1 MKNDEI
7 LISKLIEETCTD
19 ENSENLNSGPTT
31 KPSEDLSSYFERRVN
46 QVEYLSLAKYI
57 FDQSLNAI
65 ELKFNNPTKCFKM
78 KIGNIELDFPS
89 NWSVFSNISTTEVI
103 YVNRENDTE
112 FLCDILTEISDHCES
127 FMLVNDKNE
136 VNLITFNDY
145 SGQLHFEWMK
155 AYFEKRNLKVD
166 KIAA

>member
-1 MKNDEI
+1 MKNDET
-7 LISKLIEETCTD
+7 LISKLIEETCQE
-19 ENSENLNSGPTT
+19 ENSEGLNTEPIT
-31 KPSEDLSSYFERRVN
+31 KPMEDLSSYFERRVN

-57 FDQSLNAI
+57 FDQSLTAI
-65 ELKFNNPTKCFKM
+65 ELKFNQSTKCFKM

-89 NWSVFSNISTTEVI
+89 NWSVFSTISTTEVI
-103 YVNRENDTE
+103 YVNRENDTD
-112 FLCDILTEISDHCES
+112 FLCDILTEISAHCES

-145 SGQLHFEWMK
+145 SGQLHLEWMK
-155 AYFEKRNLKVD
+155 AYFEKRNLKID